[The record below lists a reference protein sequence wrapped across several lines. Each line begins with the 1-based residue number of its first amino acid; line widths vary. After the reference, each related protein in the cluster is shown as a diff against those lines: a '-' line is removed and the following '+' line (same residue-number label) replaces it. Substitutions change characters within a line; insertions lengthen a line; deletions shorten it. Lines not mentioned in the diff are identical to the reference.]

1 MVLTCDDAAIKE
13 LKASFTFILK
23 DKYSTENLES
33 FFEKME
39 IRGKYKIDDAY
50 IIDLSENYVYYAIN
64 NIVWLILNE
73 SSKELIVCIV
83 GH

>member
-1 MVLTCDDAAIKE
+1 
-13 LKASFTFILK
+13 
-23 DKYSTENLES
+23 
-33 FFEKME
+33 ME